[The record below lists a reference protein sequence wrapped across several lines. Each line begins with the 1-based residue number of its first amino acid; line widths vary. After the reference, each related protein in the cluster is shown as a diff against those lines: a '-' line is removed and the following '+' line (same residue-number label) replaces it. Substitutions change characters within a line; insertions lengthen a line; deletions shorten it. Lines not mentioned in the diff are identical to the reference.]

1 MYEVEAKESSH
12 KKSQIIG
19 TSKDVEI
26 KSKDINDHYK
36 VTEFNIDLIY
46 DEIKEF
52 IHYYLFSGE
61 VSTNFTIKVQDLFE
75 MDDDDL
81 RTLKTVH
88 FLLSDE
94 VRDLIQILQY
104 LLRNLSHSTQNKKEE
119 FNGIVRGRID
129 WNVTLKTRYS
139 KGYNYPSLFVCSPPS
154 KFYDLEENQLL
165 KFVLKKILSL
175 KNNYLDFVDYTK
187 NDEDT
192 PFDIDNLSNENNW
205 YEIVGNNY
213 KMAKKTLR
221 KVYFDDISDVK
232 VIKVKHIR
240 KAFKNRNVL
249 YHRVAKAFMLYED
262 LFINE
267 NIELLKE
274 LVEHRLIRATNPNK
288 LYEIYIFYSIVKMLP
303 SPELRLLHGGN
314 DYSTCDVLEDGTKVT
329 VHYQYLP
336 KPLQEVSEYADILRK
351 YKIGWSYRAPDI
363 ILEFEKDG
371 KITYRIIE
379 VKNSSS
385 TNYVRDSVYKVMGYY
400 KDFERILYNSDATFC
415 DNCPVVLVTWGGI
428 RIKDDHDPFGDNIIV
443 LNRKEFLDSLD
454 KLIELG

>member
-61 VSTNFTIKVQDLFE
+61 VSTNFTIKVQDL
-75 MDDDDL
+75 
-81 RTLKTVH
+81 H

-129 WNVTLKTRYS
+129 WNATLKTRYS
-139 KGYNYPSLFVCSPPS
+139 KGYNDPSLFACSPPS

-165 KFVLKKILSL
+165 KFVLKKIIGL

-187 NDEDT
+187 NDEEN
-192 PFDIDNLSNENNW
+192 PFDVENLSKEKDW

-232 VIKVKHIR
+232 LIKAKHIR

-267 NIELLKE
+267 DIELLKE

-336 KPLQEVSEYADILRK
+336 KPLQEVSQYAEILRN
-351 YKIGWSYRAPDI
+351 YNIQWAYRAPDI

-400 KDFERILYNSDATFC
+400 KDFERI
-415 DNCPVVLVTWGGI
+415 PVVLVTWGGI
-428 RIKDDHDPFGDNIIV
+428 RIKNDYDPFGDSIIV